1 MTSLLMRRSAWI
13 FLACFSVALAL
24 AVLRAQGD
32 IRRESQ
38 GADQMARF
46 VEELSALQ
54 NIAPDAVERQVD
66 RLRDIRSSGS
76 LRHLDF
82 QLEDGTG
89 KILIPA

>member
-46 VEELSALQ
+46 VERTVGPAEH
-54 NIAPDAVERQVD
+54 R
-66 RLRDIRSSGS
+66 
-76 LRHLDF
+76 
-82 QLEDGTG
+82 TG
-89 KILIPA
+89 RG

>member
-13 FLACFSVALAL
+13 FLACFCVALAL

-46 VEELSALQ
+46 VANRKNQAEIGRE
-54 NIAPDAVERQVD
+54 DERQ
-66 RLRDIRSSGS
+66 G
-76 LRHLDF
+76 
-82 QLEDGTG
+82 
-89 KILIPA
+89 